1 MRLQVHD
8 EKNLLLALRGLL
20 EKDENIDAIEALN
33 ERLGVL
39 EANNTAYTGNI
50 ALDTVLADE
59 NSTGSSKLRR

>member
-1 MRLQVHD
+1 MHD

-20 EKDENIDAIEALN
+20 EKDENIEAIEALN

-50 ALDTVLADE
+50 ALDTVLAMKIAQAAA
-59 NSTGSSKLRR
+59 N